1 MAFSNKCCCCFQIE
15 TGIKLIAVITIL
27 GTLALNYY
35 TFTDNEYRK
44 AFLPFAITGAI
55 MSLAWIFVFFH
66 DRFWTRRLC
75 FWLYFILIFAFNT
88 IWYVIALS
96 DGRATKYVCMS

>member
-35 TFTDNEYRK
+35 TLTDNEYRK

-75 FWLYFILIFAFNT
+75 FWLYFILIFVFNT